1 MCALAH
7 VEVCRERPDTIVSGC
22 TLSWLCS
29 SPSLRKGMSLGRCCT
44 LMFDIPVVRLVRTRQ
59 DSGMTRKQ
67 TWAVPVVLLW
77 AVASA
82 LAADT
87 VLTWP
92 ATGNDTILRFTVGKL
107 RQVNSASGQS
117 DYLGEALAENL
128 SAKAIPAASFYLYLL
143 DKSGK
148 RVGEGYLE
156 VTNLAAGQRVKIPV
170 SVHTLGSFASME
182 LQPQHLPSDEPM
194 KVKMHITSMPSGAN
208 LKLDSQY
215 SGVTPQVLP
224 IAPGKHV
231 LEFSKEGYVT
241 GNTPVEIV
249 ENAMPGSV
257 QLELTA
263 LSLDTVVLRNGTV
276 MLGKLTSVTDTGV
289 NVNIKGK
296 PTKLE
301 RSRVARIV
309 LGQRRASAGSGTTT
323 KNPHKNN
330 Q

>member
-1 MCALAH
+1 M
-7 VEVCRERPDTIVSGC
+7 P
-22 TLSWLCS
+22 
-29 SPSLRKGMSLGRCCT
+29 
-44 LMFDIPVVRLVRTRQ
+44 
-59 DSGMTRKQ
+59 RKQ
-67 TWAVPVVLLW
+67 ICILVFLITSA
-77 AVASA
+77 ASV

-92 ATGNDTILRFTVGKL
+92 ANGNDAILRFTVGKL
-107 RQVNSASGQS
+107 RSVNSASGQS

-128 SAKAIPAASFYLYLL
+128 SAKTIPSASFYLYLL

-156 VTNLAAGQRVKIPV
+156 VTNLAAGQRAKIPV
-170 SVHTLGSFASME
+170 SVHAMGSFASME

-194 KVKMHITSMPSGAN
+194 KVKIHITSIPSGAS
-208 LKLDSQY
+208 LKLDSQD

-231 LEFSKEGYVT
+231 LEFSKEGYAT
-241 GNTPVEIV
+241 GSTPVEIT

-257 QLELTA
+257 ELELNA
-263 LSLDTVVLRNGTV
+263 LTLDTVVLRNGTV
-276 MLGKLTSVTDTGV
+276 LLGNLTSVTDTGV
-289 NVNIKGK
+289 NINVKGK

-309 LGQRRASAGSGTTT
+309 LGQRRSSTSASTAAARKSPAS
-323 KNPHKNN
+323 KK
-330 Q
+330 